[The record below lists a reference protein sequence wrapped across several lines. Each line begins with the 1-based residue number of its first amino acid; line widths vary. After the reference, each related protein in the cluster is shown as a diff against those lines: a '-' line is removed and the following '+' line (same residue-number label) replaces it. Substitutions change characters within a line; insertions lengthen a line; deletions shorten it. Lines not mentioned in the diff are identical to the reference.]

1 MLHLLK
7 FLLFW
12 APLFP
17 TKLLDNYLWGFTVS
31 NRDINIS
38 LAWGTVLFVICIGLT
53 SEPIVAFVDRKIK
66 NKRVLFLLGCFRTWI
81 LAWGTVSLWR
91 VVWFTWDQF
100 LPGPTYGSCWLSHAI
115 GVVVLLCIGAVT
127 CIVAPASTIGVDAVP
142 HPFCADEPLFSMIPL
157 PYETLYFLGIARQ
170 EWERKE
176 DIIPSTMHER
186 REVEL
191 APVEE
196 DKAELP
202 SAEVSAGDQDKIQTD
217 EEAEAAKSGSSGSKR
232 NMLQSV
238 RSWRPGPDGGVV
250 SYHELQRPGLGDRTC
265 SEYAQRPSDSNK
277 RSRTKL
283 FRSR

>member
-1 MLHLLK
+1 M
-7 FLLFW
+7 
-12 APLFP
+12 
-17 TKLLDNYLWGFTVS
+17 
-31 NRDINIS
+31 
-38 LAWGTVLFVICIGLT
+38 ICIGLT

-115 GVVVLLCIGAVT
+115 GVVVLLCMGAVS

-170 EWERKE
+170 EWATKE
-176 DIIPSTMHER
+176 NVAPSTTAER

-202 SAEVSAGDQDKIQTD
+202 SAEVS
-217 EEAEAAKSGSSGSKR
+217 SSGSKR

-238 RSWRPGPDGGVV
+238 RSWRPGPDGSVV

>member
-1 MLHLLK
+1 M
-7 FLLFW
+7 
-12 APLFP
+12 
-17 TKLLDNYLWGFTVS
+17 
-31 NRDINIS
+31 
-38 LAWGTVLFVICIGLT
+38 
-53 SEPIVAFVDRKIK
+53 
-66 NKRVLFLLGCFRTWI
+66 
-81 LAWGTVSLWR
+81 
-91 VVWFTWDQF
+91 
-100 LPGPTYGSCWLSHAI
+100 
-115 GVVVLLCIGAVT
+115 GAVS

-170 EWERKE
+170 EWVRKE
-176 DIIPSTMHER
+176 DVAPSATAER

-196 DKAELP
+196 DKAEP
-202 SAEVSAGDQDKIQTD
+202 PNAEVSAGNIIQTD